1 MNKKELPKGYRP
13 SMKDAEWFINN
24 WRTIGKFSA
33 PVDIMHRLSQVIYP
47 NNNYLEEV
55 LLKCAAINSFSS
67 THVYD
72 LYSMAEHIVGKQI
85 DENLKNGNLS
95 LVNTIAKIE
104 ISGKEHNFYSFAT
117 KYCHYHNPEK

>member
-85 DENLKNGNLS
+85 DENLKKYKQMVKNS
-95 LVNTIAKIE
+95 VK
-104 ISGKEHNFYSFAT
+104 KERV
-117 KYCHYHNPEK
+117 